1 MKKIFLLLMVFS
13 FSLIPVLSEDIQL
26 INPQATLPP
35 KWTDFCE
42 TGYENAVYKER
53 NDVFNIFTY
62 VKTERAKTNYWA
74 ERRVSFEK
82 YLKSCNS
89 LSDKES
95 QATCYAELKKSE
107 TEKNDLYKLKRTQM
121 LYENNIQL
129 NRR

>member
-1 MKKIFLLLMVFS
+1 MVFS

-42 TGYENAVYKER
+42 TGYENAVYKDR
-53 NDVFNIFTY
+53 NDIFNVFTY
-62 VKTERAKTNYWA
+62 VKSERAKTNYWA

>member
-13 FSLIPVLSEDIQL
+13 FSLVPVLSEDIQL

-42 TGYENAVYKER
+42 TGYENAVYKDS

>member
-1 MKKIFLLLMVFS
+1 MAFS

-35 KWTDFCE
+35 KWADFCE
-42 TGYENAVYKER
+42 TGYENAVYKDR
-53 NDVFNIFTY
+53 NDIFNVFTY
-62 VKTERAKTNYWA
+62 VKSERAKTNYWA

-95 QATCYAELKKSE
+95 QSTCYAELKKSE